1 MKRMWPGLL
10 ALVAAAIFG
19 LVNLERLPAE
29 IATHWNLRGEPDGW
43 SSRLTAVLLM
53 PALGLLMAGLFVALP
68 KIDPKRANF
77 PLHEKAWWLLSNTSL
92 VFLGVLNIFLVGTN
106 LGWPIQFSQVLGV
119 GIGVLFLVL
128 GNYITRVRQNWFMG
142 IRTPWTL
149 SSERS
154 WRETH
159 RIGGRLFMA
168 GGLFL
173 VVAALVNKRL
183 PAWVI
188 LVAVVVPSVIALV
201 VSYVEWKADQDERRA
216 GGAA

>member
-173 VVAALVNKRL
+173 VVAALLNKRL

>member
-1 MKRMWPGLL
+1 MKRMWPGVL

-43 SSRLTAVLLM
+43 SSRLTAVLLL
-53 PALGLLMAGLFVALP
+53 PALGLLMAGLFVVLP

-77 PLHEKAWWLLSNTSL
+77 TLHEKAWWLLSNTAL

-106 LGWPIQFSQVLGV
+106 LGWPIPFGQVLGV
-119 GIGVLFLVL
+119 GIGILFLVL
-128 GNYITRVRQNWFMG
+128 GNYITRVRQNWFLG

-159 RIGGRLFMA
+159 RIGGRLFVA

-183 PAWVI
+183 PVWVI
-188 LVAVVVPSVIALV
+188 LVAVAVPSVIALV
-201 VSYVEWKADQDERRA
+201 VSYVEWKADQDERRD